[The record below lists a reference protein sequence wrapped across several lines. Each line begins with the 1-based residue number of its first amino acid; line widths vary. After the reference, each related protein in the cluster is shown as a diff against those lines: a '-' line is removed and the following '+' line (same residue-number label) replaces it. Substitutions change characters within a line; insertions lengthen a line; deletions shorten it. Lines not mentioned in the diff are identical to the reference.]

1 MKHNPSDRDMGF
13 FVVGVGDTVF
23 YLCVLLC
30 FSFLECHKFGE
41 LLFQTH
47 YQ

>member
-13 FVVGVGDTVF
+13 FVVGDTVF

-41 LLFQTH
+41 LLFKTH